1 MTARSRQ
8 DAPAKSTYLRFAEI
22 ANSSIEEIEPDDE
35 VWALRSGMWQDRLEK
50 TSLRRTKRAKA
61 PRALTLAGHGISLRI
76 EGGALTIRN
85 GFTHYPQTRQTYRYF
100 KGDLSLPEQIIV
112 LDGNGSI
119 SFDVLAW
126 LSEQKVAF
134 AQINWK
140 GEVVCISGASGYSA
154 NSHRV
159 RWQLE
164 TREIF
169 ERRMQFSCGIITGK
183 IEASIITL
191 EKVVRKSDKWELAMK
206 SAYAALTRLE
216 ENPPQSITDLRVLE
230 ANCAASYFRS
240 WQGIP
245 IKWRGTSRR
254 PIPDNW
260 AVLGQRSSPYH
271 LAGNRNAGHPVNAM
285 LNYAYSVL
293 ETEVRLKAITEGYDP
308 TIGIMHEGTD
318 GSSKFIFDLMEPER
332 PKVDR
337 KVLDF
342 VKSHV
347 FSPADFVLRADGV
360 VRLTPQLARA
370 LVSTVVSQR

>member
-1 MTARSRQ
+1 MTVRSRH
-8 DAPAKSTYLRFAEI
+8 DVPRTAYPRFAEI
-22 ANSSIEEIEPDDE
+22 VNSKAEIEPDDE
-35 VWALRSGMWQDRLEK
+35 AWALRSALWQHRLEK
-50 TSLRRTKRAKA
+50 ASSRRTKRAKA

-85 GFTHYPQTRQTYRYF
+85 GFTHYPQARQIFRYF
-100 KGDLSLPEQIIV
+100 KGDLDLPEQIII
-112 LDGNGSI
+112 LDGTGSI
-119 SFDVLAW
+119 SFDASAW
-126 LSEQKVAF
+126 LAEQKVAF

-140 GEVVCISGASGYSA
+140 GDLVCISAASGYSA
-154 NSHRV
+154 NSERV
-159 RWQLE
+159 RWQFE
-164 TREIF
+164 TRQIH
-169 ERRMQFSCGIITGK
+169 ERRMEFSCALIARK
-183 IEASIITL
+183 IDASILTL
-191 EKVVRKSDKWELAMK
+191 EKAVRRCGKWELAMK

-260 AVLGQRSSPYH
+260 AVVGQRSSPYH
-271 LAGNRNAGHPVNAM
+271 LAGNRNAAHPVNAM
-285 LNYAYSVL
+285 LNYAYSAL
-293 ETEVRLKAITEGYDP
+293 ETEVRLKAIADGFDP

-337 KVLDF
+337 TVLDF
-342 VKSHV
+342 AQSHV

-360 VRLTPQLARA
+360 VRLTPQLAR
-370 LVSTVVSQR
+370 TVVNAIIKVG